1 MVDEAASAMAGSGW
15 EAPSLH
21 LSPLSRVRLD
31 ELLQE
36 LLDRVGEVAASRERL
51 QALLDA
57 VVGIGTDLDLHS
69 TLERIVAAACRLTN
83 ARYGALGVIGPDRTL
98 VEFITQGV
106 SPEVQARIGDL
117 PRGHGVLG
125 LLIEDPRPIRLLD
138 ITAHPRAYGFPK
150 HHPMMRSFLGVPVRI
165 RDQVFGN
172 LYLAE
177 KSGGGQFTDD
187 DEELMIALSVA
198 AGAAIENARL
208 YAQMRRRQRWLEAA
222 AEITGVLLGEVDR
235 SSALELVAS
244 RAREVAEADL
254 ALMLIYDEPDD
265 ALTVEVADGNAPAG
279 MLGAVVR
286 GARSEFETVLAE
298 RHIAVVEDLGKAT
311 DWPVPLETG
320 TALLVPLAASGET
333 LGALVVAYRRGS
345 VAFAEDPDVALVET
359 FAGQAALALE
369 RARAQDERE
378 LLAVLGDRERIARD
392 LHDVVIQRLFAAGMQ
407 LQGAARHAVRPEI
420 RERIDSVVDDLD
432 TTIRDIRG
440 AIFELRTPAHG
451 QLRGEIRSVVD
462 EAGAALGFRP
472 RLTLDGPVDSAV
484 PEAVRPA
491 LLAVL
496 REALSNV
503 ARHAQASGVAVVA
516 SVGNGRF
523 TLTVTDDGVGIGE
536 VTRPSGLANMRAR
549 AAELGG
555 DFTVGP
561 AEPRGTVVA
570 WTVPLPAE
578 PGRPNEPGSL
588 LVEQLGREDGGL
600 GAPFHAELGEQAGDV
615 VLDGFFRQEH
625 ALGDLAV
632 GQAFGD
638 EGEDAAFLLGQ
649 CAQLVG
655 LFGAA
660 ADAFQDALGDGG
672 VEH

>member
-570 WTVPLPAE
+570 WTVPL
-578 PGRPNEPGSL
+578 
-588 LVEQLGREDGGL
+588 
-600 GAPFHAELGEQAGDV
+600 
-615 VLDGFFRQEH
+615 
-625 ALGDLAV
+625 
-632 GQAFGD
+632 
-638 EGEDAAFLLGQ
+638 
-649 CAQLVG
+649 
-655 LFGAA
+655 
-660 ADAFQDALGDGG
+660 
-672 VEH
+672 